1 MEILEIIVCLA
12 LEEVEMDVLA
22 VVVLEEILMEM
33 D

>member
-1 MEILEIIVCLA
+1 MEIMEIIVCLA